1 MSTTESLK
9 HGIAVR
15 RRSDKKLVQ
24 FIPCEVGTR
33 ALRILSGR
41 RHNLDT
47 TNYRAEEEFVKQS
60 EVEGIEA

>member
-15 RRSDKKLVQ
+15 ERSTKKLVH
-24 FIPCEVGTR
+24 FIECETGPR
-33 ALRILSGR
+33 ALMILSGR

-47 TNYRAEEEFVKQS
+47 TNYRAEEEFVKES
-60 EVEGIEA
+60 EVAGIEA